1 MTNVLLIM
9 SHLHPFLG
17 QNLRATDPQIL
28 SHFNTFWSVA
38 HVDPYLII
46 GDGSCLL
53 A

>member
-1 MTNVLLIM
+1 MTNVLLIVP
-9 SHLHPFLG
+9 HLHPFLG
-17 QNLRATDPQIL
+17 QNLRD
-28 SHFNTFWSVA
+28 TFWSVA

>member
-1 MTNVLLIM
+1 MFFSLTPPSV
-9 SHLHPFLG
+9 LG